1 MNFAKE
7 IMQLPI
13 LIKESSKEMKKVKSI
28 CGCAMLTTL
37 NVVAVTFFI
46 PLSPTLRIGFSS
58 IFAGVSGMIYGPVL
72 TGFAGIIADTLKYIA
87 RPDGPYFP
95 GFALNEFLIGMIYG
109 CFFYKKE
116 LSFLRVLAARLC
128 ITVFINLFL
137 TSLWLNI
144 LYQSQ
149 LFTLLRI
156 FKNVIMFPI
165 DVALLYFALKAT
177 KRIPT

>member
-37 NVVAVTFFI
+37 NVVAGTFFI

-72 TGFAGIIADTLKYIA
+72 T
-87 RPDGPYFP
+87 

>member
-37 NVVAVTFFI
+37 NVVAGTFFI

-95 GFALNEFLIGMIYG
+95 GFALNEFLIERIIVSP
-109 CFFYKKE
+109 CFSRSIVYY
-116 LSFLRVLAARLC
+116 RLH
-128 ITVFINLFL
+128 
-137 TSLWLNI
+137 
-144 LYQSQ
+144 
-149 LFTLLRI
+149 
-156 FKNVIMFPI
+156 
-165 DVALLYFALKAT
+165 
-177 KRIPT
+177 